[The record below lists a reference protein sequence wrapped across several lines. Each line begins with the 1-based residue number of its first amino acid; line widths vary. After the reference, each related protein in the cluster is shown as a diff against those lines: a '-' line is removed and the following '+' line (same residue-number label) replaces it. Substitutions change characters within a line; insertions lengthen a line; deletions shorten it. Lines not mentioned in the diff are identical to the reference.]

1 MITEPRPAFHMP
13 LWNFPQAWLY
23 DERYSPG
30 FQFWSEFPYI
40 FTKSI
45 AKKLNSNEMSSLR
58 ASLAL
63 WNLHWKDALRGIQ
76 TSFHLWV
83 LSNEHTDPFG
93 TSCIPAFPRGSGRAP
108 GLHLGSASAY
118 GSEHQEGIVEDT
130 GLGKQSCGRNLED
143 KEGTR
148 AFAVLVYRVT
158 WEARSEA
165 GTSSWPPRREKPD
178 VQPWL
183 SAAGAQGLHA
193 ARDPRNRTW
202 SSEETRKRICLSMCM

>member
-1 MITEPRPAFHMP
+1 MP

-23 DERYSPG
+23 DERYSPD

-63 WNLHWKDALRGIQ
+63 RNVHWKDALRGIQ

-130 GLGKQSCGRNLED
+130 GLGKQSCRRNLED
-143 KEGTR
+143 KEGTC
-148 AFAVLVYRVT
+148 AFTVLVYRVT

-165 GTSSWPPRREKPD
+165 GKSQMFSSGSQLLVLRD
-178 VQPWL
+178 SMQPETPETERDHQRK
-183 SAAGAQGLHA
+183 QGK
-193 ARDPRNRTW
+193 NM
-202 SSEETRKRICLSMCM
+202 RICVHVT